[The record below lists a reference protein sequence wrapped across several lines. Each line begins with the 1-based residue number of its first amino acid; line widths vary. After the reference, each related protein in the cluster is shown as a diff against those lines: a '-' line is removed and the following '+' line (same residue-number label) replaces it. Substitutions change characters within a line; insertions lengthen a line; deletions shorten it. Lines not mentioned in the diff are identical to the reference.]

1 MLSLTIQDTK
11 NFMSQLLIKEVFD
24 SFHLSEA
31 VIKTANSYSISGEMN
46 KDFFS
51 EEEFNNLPDQQ
62 YTRWT
67 AVKPFCFSLIKGNKV
82 PSYMK
87 IVFLLPEDLVAKLIA
102 ESDAG
107 LAFNDINGLFFNI
120 KYAEGKVSIVTGTS
134 IKIFTMDKTLEHAF
148 DSFAKSFLMEHGI
161 NFEEII

>member
-1 MLSLTIQDTK
+1 MLSLTIKDTK

-31 VIKTANSYSISGEMN
+31 VIKTANSYTISGEMN

-51 EEEFNNLPDQQ
+51 EEEFHNLPDQN

-87 IVFLLPEDLVAKLIA
+87 IVFLLPKDMVTKLIA
-102 ESDAG
+102 ESNAG
-107 LAFNDINGLFFNI
+107 LAFNDINGLFLNI
-120 KYAEGKVSIVTGTS
+120 KYTEGKVSIVTGTS
-134 IKIFTMDKTLEHAF
+134 IKIFTLDKTLEHTFDAF
-148 DSFAKSFLMEHGI
+148 VKSFLFANGI
-161 NFEEII
+161 DFEEII